1 MWRPLFA
8 MHGTAG
14 RLKYGI
20 PFNSDVVIAM
30 TSLLYL
36 IEIDSARVCNELLTR
51 ALENAVATFTQAT
64 LTSICFGWACS
75 LFGTCIVSTPS
86 LNSAFTLLKSASS
99 GRAKLRMK
107 VP

>member
-1 MWRPLFA
+1 MWRALSA
-8 MHGTAG
+8 THGTAG
-14 RLKYGI
+14 RLKYWI
-20 PFNSDVVIAM
+20 PFNSAVAIAI
-30 TSLLYL
+30 TSPLYL

-51 ALENAVATFTQAT
+51 ALENAVAAFTQAT
-64 LTSICFGWACS
+64 LTSICFGSACS
-75 LFGTCIVSTPS
+75 LFGTCIVSTQS